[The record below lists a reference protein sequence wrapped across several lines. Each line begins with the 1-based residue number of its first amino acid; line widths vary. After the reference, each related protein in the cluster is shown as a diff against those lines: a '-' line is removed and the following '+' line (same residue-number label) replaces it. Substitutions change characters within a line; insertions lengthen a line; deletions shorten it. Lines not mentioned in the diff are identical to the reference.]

1 MEESVRMLRDSLS
14 SLLRADLLH
23 RIYLLLVAIHDRNIF
38 AFTIGL
44 VVEESFEFYRFGFT
58 TADSD
63 FLDTTLAAKEQILA
77 FLIRKQGSATDFFM
91 TILVLFSLRSC
102 SHKSYPLSK
111 AA

>member
-14 SLLRADLLH
+14 SLLRADLY
-23 RIYLLLVAIHDRNIF
+23 IEFIFYLLPYMIENIF

-77 FLIRKQGSATDFFM
+77 FLIREAGAPPPT
-91 TILVLFSLRSC
+91 FS
-102 SHKSYPLSK
+102 
-111 AA
+111 

>member
-23 RIYLLLVAIHDRNIF
+23 RIYLLLVAIHDRKYIRVHHR
-38 AFTIGL
+38 L

-58 TADSD
+58 TADSN

-77 FLIRKQGSATDFFM
+77 FLIRKQGSATDFF
-91 TILVLFSLRSC
+91 S
-102 SHKSYPLSK
+102 
-111 AA
+111 

>member
-1 MEESVRMLRDSLS
+1 MIE
-14 SLLRADLLH
+14 
-23 RIYLLLVAIHDRNIF
+23 NIF

-91 TILVLFSLRSC
+91 TILVLFSLDRVPIN
-102 SHKSYPLSK
+102 HIRFSK

>member
-1 MEESVRMLRDSLS
+1 MIAFPVYSVQ
-14 SLLRADLLH
+14 
-23 RIYLLLVAIHDRNIF
+23 IFYIEFIFYLLPYMIENIF

-77 FLIRKQGSATDFFM
+77 FLIRKQAPPPTFFM